1 VRPPWIRPCYVMVH
15 YLHRRVRQGNVLST
29 KLYLVF
35 VNDLINEL
43 EDSKQGAL
51 LHDLNASS
59 PVQADDI
66 SIVTTNRQSSQI
78 MVDICELYSIIN
90 CSFRFSATKGKL
102 LQCGKTDNRTRYT
115 VI

>member
-1 VRPPWIRPCYVMVH
+1 MIWGCSTRS
-15 YLHRRVRQGNVLST
+15 VLSA

-59 PVQADDI
+59 SVQADDI
-66 SIVTTNRQSSQI
+66 SIITANRQSSQI
-78 MVDICELYSIIN
+78 MVD
-90 CSFRFSATKGKL
+90 
-102 LQCGKTDNRTRYT
+102 
-115 VI
+115 